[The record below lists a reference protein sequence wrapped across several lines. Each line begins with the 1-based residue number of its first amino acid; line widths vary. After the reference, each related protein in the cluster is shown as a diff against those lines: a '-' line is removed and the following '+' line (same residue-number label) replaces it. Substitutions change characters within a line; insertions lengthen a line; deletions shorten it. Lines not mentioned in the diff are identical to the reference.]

1 MERAFRSLVGLQA
14 LTRAVN
20 FALTTALARKLGP
33 ELIGLANV
41 QLQLVAAS
49 ALFFAKEGLRRAC
62 QRVYRAATDRRSRTA

>member
-1 MERAFRSLVGLQA
+1 MEAFRSLVGLQA

-49 ALFFAKEGLRRAC
+49 ALFFAKEGFVVRANASTRR
-62 QRVYRAATDRRSRTA
+62 RRTAARATA